1 MTDNEFTLFVFL
13 GIFMLLSAFQQF
25 RLVRLRR
32 KIERIAEGGAMM
44 AAPTVPA
51 DPEVEALRKRVQV
64 LERIATDGNPRLN
77 QEIEALRHAG

>member
-32 KIERIAEGGAMM
+32 KIERIAEGGAMK

-51 DPEVEALRKRVQV
+51 NPEVEALRKRVQV

-77 QEIEALRHAG
+77 LEIEALRHAG